1 MATSFTMQP
10 ILISG
15 AGLGGLLL
23 ARSLRQSQIPFLLY
37 ERDESVAS
45 RAQGYRIRISSDGL
59 SALQEVLPPD
69 LFAKFKAGC
78 STTGGGGIHSLNAVS
93 AEPRSVGKPK
103 ADAGGPG
110 KPQLGGDVL
119 GVARGFL
126 RERLFE
132 GMEDSVR
139 WGKRSVG
146 YTLSSSGV
154 KLNFSDGSHSPDG
167 AMLIAADGPQSAVTK
182 QLTDGK
188 VRAYDTG
195 ARMVHGQTPARAFT
209 QLGYGVWMVQDEH
222 RAEGPL
228 SLITNVRP
236 STDLNGDE
244 ELGWVFAGG
253 PGTFTAP
260 GDNFS
265 LVGKVAADL
274 SRSLT
279 GHWHEKFKPIFEQQ
293 NDKEAAFLKMSTAH
307 PDGVPDWPNE
317 PRVTVLGDAVHCM
330 TPAGG
335 VGANTALR
343 DAALIGKLL
352 KQAGGY
358 KDDVTGTYER
368 EMRSYASPNVKMSF
382 EAAAERFKI
391 TELK

>member
-1 MATSFTMQP
+1 MQP

-23 ARSLRQSQIPFLLY
+23 ARSLRQSRIPFLLF
-37 ERDESVAS
+37 ERDESIAS
-45 RAQGYRIRISSDGL
+45 RAQGYRIRVSSDGL
-59 SALQEVLPPD
+59 QALQEVLPAD

-78 STTGGGGIHSLNAVS
+78 STTGGGGIHNLNAVS
-93 AEPRSVGKPK
+93 AEPRGDGKPR
-103 ADAGGPG
+103 ADAGGPK

-126 RERLFE
+126 RECLFE
-132 GMEDSVR
+132 GMEDAVQ
-139 WGKRSVG
+139 WGKRSSG

-154 KLNFSDGSHSPDG
+154 TLKFADGSSSAEG
-167 AMLIAADGPQSAVTK
+167 AMLIAADGPQSALTK

-195 ARMVHGQTPARAFT
+195 ARMIHGQTPARAFA
-209 QLGYGVWMVQDEH
+209 QMGHGVWMVQDEN

-236 STDLNGDE
+236 GTDLDGDE

-279 GHWHEKFKPIFEQQ
+279 SHWHEKFQPVFQQQ
-293 NDKEAAFLKMSTAH
+293 NDNEAAFLKMSTAH
-307 PDGVPDWPNE
+307 PDGVPEWPNE
-317 PRVTVLGDAVHCM
+317 SRVTLLGDAVHCM

-343 DAALIGKLL
+343 DAALLGKLL
-352 KQAGGY
+352 KEANGY
-358 KDDVTGTYER
+358 KEDITGKYEA
-368 EMRSYASPNVKMSF
+368 EMRSYASLNVKMSF
-382 EAAAERFKI
+382 DTAAERFKI